1 MFWTLF
7 FIFYFFFYLC
17 WQFYFTWVV
26 HFDDEILPLFTISHL
41 RPLPFYDCV
50 LTIYVRTAQYNSRS
64 SYLKDTNMSI
74 ITIWSVCSKWMTHR
88 CLSQEKVGSG
98 VWAVRHPLVIIFVTV
113 KSGSVSGWSRHLL
126 LFFTE
131 LYFVLSSQ
139 PADVGALLSFNDNH

>member
-7 FIFYFFFYLC
+7 FSFFFLSLLTILFHMGGAL
-17 WQFYFTWVV
+17 WWRNSSSFHYFTS
-26 HFDDEILPLFTISHL
+26 PSS
-41 RPLPFYDCV
+41 PFYDCV
-50 LTIYVRTAQYNSRS
+50 LTIYVRTAQYNSHS

-88 CLSQEKVGSG
+88 CLFITKVGFG

-113 KSGSVSGWSRHLL
+113 KSGSVSGWSRHLF
-126 LFFTE
+126 FFTE